1 MPVMMIRYQ
10 VAYEGVAEVVEAI
23 ETAFAE
29 VEKERPEGVRYA
41 YLRRAGTTE
50 FVALLELDEGAEN
63 PLPGIAAAR
72 RLQAT
77 VARWAVGPAPA
88 PQPLDVLGAYR
99 FFGLSGVSGSP
110 GSPGSPD
117 SPGLSGFPSLAGTSD
132 SSGSPGAPGLS
143 GSPGLAGTSGTP
155 SSPSTPSSSGSSG
168 SSSSSSSSGSSGSSG
183 FSG

>member
-10 VAYEGVAEVVEAI
+10 VADEGVTEVVEAI

-29 VEKERPEGVRYA
+29 VETERPEGVRYA

-50 FVALLELDEGAEN
+50 FVALLELDEGIEN

-77 VARWAVGPAPA
+77 VAKWAVGPTPA

-99 FFGLSGVSGSP
+99 FFGLSGVSGS
-110 GSPGSPD
+110 SGSPD
-117 SPGLSGFPSLAGTSD
+117 SPGLSGFPSLVGTSD

-155 SSPSTPSSSGSSG
+155 SS
-168 SSSSSSSSGSSGSSG
+168 SG
-183 FSG
+183 FSGFSGFYGFSG